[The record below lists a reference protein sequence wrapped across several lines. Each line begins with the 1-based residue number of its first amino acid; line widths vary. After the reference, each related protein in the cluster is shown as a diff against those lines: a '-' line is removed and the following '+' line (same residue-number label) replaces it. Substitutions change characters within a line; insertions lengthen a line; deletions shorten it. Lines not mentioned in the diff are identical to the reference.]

1 MLSDKLRRYHPV
13 SAAEF
18 ADDETICLPSL
29 NPYDSRI
36 LNTFE
41 QLTNE
46 RLKWA
51 LAIAET
57 CFEPGDAMV
66 RAASIDASA

>member
-1 MLSDKLRRYHPV
+1 MTNCDDIIRFPQQNSQRTKP
-13 SAAEF
+13 F
-18 ADDETICLPSL
+18 AYQSL
-29 NPYDSRI
+29 KTYDSRI

-57 CFEPGDAMV
+57 CFEPGGAMV